1 MNLEKLVAKRA
12 NDRLSEVAPNPY
24 GKKVGFPIWAKV
36 AIPSVLAAL
45 VVAIPLV
52 IGLSGGTQP
61 TYAPST
67 CGATPETTIMEPNEA
82 ELLVDGKRYL
92 EAERNAL
99 PRCIEGKTIEE
110 IKGKKIGEVTKG
122 VNEYLAGLGGFELY
136 RINGSSS
143 KAALLAT
150 DGITAYYYLYV
161 PNVNGSGEMDGT
173 PKESRLLATL
183 EYNGIKGDYT
193 IETYGLG
200 RSESGVYSYSVPVY
214 EFKGPEAEAI
224 VNSIDALDNDYFGY
238 YERLA
243 GPDTKRNPEGML
255 MGASY
260 LFVITDGIDVFR
272 VFYVSQ
278 FHVVSFWNS
287 RVDISGSEAFATL
300 DSQIEMDYDE
310 SHNPM
315 KN

>member
-12 NDRLSEVAPNPY
+12 NDRLSAIAPNPY
-24 GKKVGFPIWAKV
+24 GKKVGFPVWAKV
-36 AIPSVLAAL
+36 AIPSVLTTL

-52 IGLSGGTQP
+52 IGVSGGTQP

-67 CGATPETTIMEPNEA
+67 GGAAPEDTTMEPNEA
-82 ELLVDGKRYL
+82 ELLVGGKRYL
-92 EAERNAL
+92 EAKKDAL
-99 PRCIEGKTIEE
+99 PRCIDGKTIEE
-110 IKGKKIGEVTKG
+110 IKGKKIGEVTKD

-136 RINGSSS
+136 RISGSSS

-193 IETYGLG
+193 IEAYGFG
-200 RSESGVYSYSVPVY
+200 RSGNGVYSYSIPLY
-214 EFKGPEAEAI
+214 EFKGPEAETI
-224 VNSIDALDNDYFGY
+224 VHSLDNLENDYFGY

-243 GPDTKRNPEGML
+243 SPDTKRNPDGML

-260 LFVITDGIDVFR
+260 VFVITDGIDVFQLS
-272 VFYVSQ
+272 YVSQ
-278 FHVVSFWNS
+278 FHVISFWNS
-287 RVDISGSEAFATL
+287 RVDISESDAFATF
-300 DSQIEMDYDE
+300 DSQIEMDYNEHLD
-310 SHNPM
+310 PM

>member
-12 NDRLSEVAPNPY
+12 NDRLNAIVPNPY
-24 GKKVGFPIWAKV
+24 GKKIGFPIWAKI

-61 TYAPST
+61 TYVPST
-67 CGATPETTIMEPNEA
+67 GGAAPETTIVELNEA

-92 EAERNAL
+92 EAERDAL
-99 PRCIEGKTIEE
+99 PRCIDGKTIEE
-110 IKGKKIGEVTKG
+110 IKGKKIGEVTKD

-173 PKESRLLATL
+173 PKESRLLAAL
-183 EYNGIKGDYT
+183 EYNGVNGNYA
-193 IETYGLG
+193 IETYGFG
-200 RSESGVYSYSVPVY
+200 RSEDGVYSYSVPIY

-224 VNSIDALDNDYFGY
+224 VNSIDALDNDYFGF

-260 LFVITDGIDVFR
+260 LFVITDGIDVFQLS
-272 VFYVSQ
+272 YVSQ

-287 RVDISGSEAFATL
+287 RVDISDSDAFATL
-300 DSQIEMDYDE
+300 DSRIEMDYDE
-310 SHNPM
+310 HYNPM

>member
-12 NDRLSEVAPNPY
+12 NDRLSAIAPNPY
-24 GKKVGFPIWAKV
+24 GKKVGLPIWAKV

-45 VVAIPLV
+45 VVAIPLA

-61 TYAPST
+61 TYAPGT
-67 CGATPETTIMEPNEA
+67 GEAIPEDTRMEPNEA

-92 EAERNAL
+92 EAERDAL
-99 PRCIEGKTIEE
+99 PRCIDGKSIEE
-110 IKGKKIGEVTKG
+110 VKGEWIGKITKD

-173 PKESRLLATL
+173 PKESRLLAAL
-183 EYNGIKGDYT
+183 EYNGVNGNYT

-200 RSESGVYSYSVPVY
+200 RSENEVYSYSVPIY
-214 EFKGPEAEAI
+214 EFKGLEAEAI

-260 LFVITDGIDVFR
+260 LFVITDGTDVFR
-272 VFYVSQ
+272 IFYVSQ

-287 RVDISGSEAFATL
+287 RVDISGSDAFATL
-300 DSQIEMDYDE
+300 DAQIEMDYDE
-310 SHNPM
+310 HHDPM

>member
-1 MNLEKLVAKRA
+1 MEKLVAKRA
-12 NDRLSEVAPNPY
+12 NDRLSAIAPNPY
-24 GKKVGFPIWAKV
+24 GKKVGLPIWAKV

-45 VVAIPLV
+45 VVAIPLA

-61 TYAPST
+61 TYAPGT
-67 CGATPETTIMEPNEA
+67 GEAIPEDTRMEPNEA

-92 EAERNAL
+92 EAERDAL
-99 PRCIEGKTIEE
+99 PRCIDGKSIEE
-110 IKGKKIGEVTKG
+110 VKGEWIGKITKD

-173 PKESRLLATL
+173 PKESRLLAAL
-183 EYNGIKGDYT
+183 EYNGVNGNYT

-200 RSESGVYSYSVPVY
+200 RSENEVYSYSVPIY
-214 EFKGPEAEAI
+214 EFKGLEAEAI

-260 LFVITDGIDVFR
+260 LFVITDGTDVFR
-272 VFYVSQ
+272 IFYVSQ

-287 RVDISGSEAFATL
+287 RVDISGSDAFATL
-300 DSQIEMDYDE
+300 DAQIEMDYDE
-310 SHNPM
+310 HHDPM

>member
-12 NDRLSEVAPNPY
+12 NDRLSAIAPNPY
-24 GKKVGFPIWAKV
+24 GKKVGFPVWAKV

-45 VVAIPLV
+45 VVAIPLA

-67 CGATPETTIMEPNEA
+67 GGAAPEDTRMEPNEA

-92 EAERNAL
+92 EAERDAL
-99 PRCIEGKTIEE
+99 PRCIDGKTIEE
-110 IKGKKIGEVTKG
+110 IKGEKIGEVTKD

-150 DGITAYYYLYV
+150 DGTTAYYYLYV

-173 PKESRLLATL
+173 PKESRLLAAL
-183 EYNGIKGDYT
+183 EYNGVNGNYT
-193 IETYGLG
+193 IEAYGLG
-200 RSESGVYSYSVPVY
+200 RSESGVYSYSVPIY

-243 GPDTKRNPEGML
+243 GPDTKRNPEGEL
-255 MGASY
+255 MGVSY
-260 LFVITDGIDVFR
+260 LFVITDGIDVFQIS
-272 VFYVSQ
+272 YVSQ

-300 DSQIEMDYDE
+300 DAQIEMDYDE
-310 SHNPM
+310 HHNPM